1 VTPNIVVSPGVAEAV
16 RASAERV
23 VAIAREAVASRG
35 KFSLA
40 LAGGSTPKAL
50 YQLLAGDE
58 FRAQIDWSKAHI
70 FYGDERAV
78 PTHHEYSNARM
89 AREALLDHVPV
100 PLANIEYMV
109 ADAPDLDASAR
120 AYEMQL
126 RAVAGRLDLVLL
138 GMGDDGHT
146 ASLFPGYDALG
157 ETERWCVATNISPTE
172 PRLPRLTLTLPC
184 INAAHNVLVLVTGEG
199 KAQRVAQAMQQLQS
213 STRSDDALPI
223 ARVQPGDGE
232 LVWMLDEGAGRPIQN
247 AHR

>member
-1 VTPNIVVSPGVAEAV
+1 VTPTIVVSPDVSHAV
-16 RASAERV
+16 RATAERV
-23 VAIAREAVASRG
+23 VAIARAAVAERG

-50 YQLLAGDE
+50 YQLLASDE

-70 FYGDERAV
+70 FFGDERAV

-100 PLANIEYMV
+100 PRDNIEYMV
-109 ADAPDLDASAR
+109 SDAPDLDASAR

-146 ASLFPGYDALG
+146 ASLFPGYTALKEG
-157 ETERWCVATNISPTE
+157 QRWCVATDVSPTE

-184 INAAHNVLVLVTGEG
+184 INAARHVLVLVTGDG
-199 KAQRVAQAMQQLQS
+199 KARRVAQAMQELQS
-213 STRSDDALPI
+213 STQSDETLPI
-223 ARVQPGDGE
+223 ARVQPSGGE
-232 LVWMLDEGAGRPIQN
+232 LVWMLDEGAGRLLD
-247 AHR
+247 AR